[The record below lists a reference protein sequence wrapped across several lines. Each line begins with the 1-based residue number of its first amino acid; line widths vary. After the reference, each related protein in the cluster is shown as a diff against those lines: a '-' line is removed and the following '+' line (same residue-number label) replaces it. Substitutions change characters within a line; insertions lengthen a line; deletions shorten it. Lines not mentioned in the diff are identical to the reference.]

1 MQCKDWGQTKDL
13 VWLLKKEERRE
24 KKHASPER
32 EEERISGAP
41 REKRLERSKDKRI
54 HQEQLGIRKKT
65 VLTKEML

>member
-1 MQCKDWGQTKDL
+1 MQCKEGGQAKDL

-54 HQEQLGIRKKT
+54 HQEQLGIRKKA
-65 VLTKEML
+65 VLAKEML

>member
-1 MQCKDWGQTKDL
+1 MQCKEGGQAKDL

-24 KKHASPER
+24 KRHASPER

-54 HQEQLGIRKKT
+54 HQEHLVFERK
-65 VLTKEML
+65 LY